1 MRPSKSRQ
9 VHPAPVQ
16 GSHLAPNI
24 WQACAGGSFRIPPV
38 HSRVYYFPQG
48 HIEHASSAPLYL
60 NPLIFYKPV
69 ILCRVSAIEFLADP
83 DSEEVFAKLSL
94 LPLSDHSSDHFPDSL
109 EAPDDDK
116 IMSFAKVLT
125 PSDANNG
132 GGFSVPR
139 YCAETIFPPLDFSKF
154 DRPNQVL
161 HVTDVHGNVWD
172 FRHIYRGTP
181 RRHLLTT
188 GWSKYVNSKKLV
200 AGDSVVLMKDSSEK
214 MFIGVRRAMRSAKL
228 TAVDCSILSSQ
239 LGGVGN
245 KPEGERQQEGHVGS
259 GGKEGGFSRNGKGKL
274 SAKEVADAAELAAQE
289 MPFEVVY
296 YPRVGWTDFV
306 VKAEDVEKA
315 WNVPWT
321 AGMRVKKAVETEDSS
336 RITWFQGTVSSASFP
351 DNGLWRSSPWRML
364 QVMWDEPEV
373 LQNAKRVSPW
383 EVELVSSAL
392 PPDTAFSPAKRF
404 RAAHYCG
411 VATDREGDPFFSNA
425 GLPNSPMGHSN
436 PSLLNYNTVPA
447 GMQGA
452 RQDLS
457 SVLSL
462 SNSGIGNSHL
472 YIGNTFGNMV
482 PMMRTSMSTE
492 PNIDSSQSN
501 SLSPES
507 QSNWQGATGLVLF
520 GTIIRSGQPVESG
533 SHALG
538 GTADEGSNESGS
550 HAPGG
555 TADEGSNE
563 SGSHALGGTADE
575 GSNESGSH
583 ALGGTADEGSNGRNE
598 TEEGVGQ

>member
-1 MRPSKSRQ
+1 MRPSKSSQ

-16 GSHLAPNI
+16 GSRLAPNI
-24 WQACAGGSFRIPPV
+24 WQACAGGSFRIPPL

-60 NPLIFYKPV
+60 NPLIFCRPL

-83 DSEEVFAKLSL
+83 VTEEVFAKLSL

-139 YCAETIFPPLDFSKF
+139 YCAETIFPHLNFKD

-214 MFIGVRRAMRSAKL
+214 MFIGVRRVMRSAKL

-239 LGGVGN
+239 PDGVGN
-245 KPEGERQQEGHVGS
+245 KPEGEQRQEGHVGS
-259 GGKEGGFSRNGKGKL
+259 GWKEGGFSRNGKGKL
-274 SAKEVADAAELAAQE
+274 SAKEVADAAELAAQN

-315 WNVPWT
+315 LYVAWT
-321 AGMRVKKAVETEDSS
+321 FGTRVKMARETEDSS

-351 DNGLWRSSPWRML
+351 DSGLWRSSPWRML

-383 EVELVSSAL
+383 EVEVVSSEA
-392 PPDTAFSPAKRF
+392 PPDTVFPPAKRF
-404 RAAHYCG
+404 RGAQYFG
-411 VATDREGDPFFSNA
+411 VATDREGDPFFSNT
-425 GLPNSPMGHSN
+425 GLTNSTMGHSN
-436 PSLLNYNTVPA
+436 PSLSNYNTVPA

-457 SVLSL
+457 AVPTRQDLSAVPSL
-462 SNSGIGNSHL
+462 SNFGIGNSHL
-472 YIGNTFGNMV
+472 YIGNTFGNTV

-492 PNIDSSQSN
+492 PNTDSSQSN

-507 QSNWQGATGLVLF
+507 QSSLQGVSSIFLF
-520 GTIIRSGQPVESG
+520 GRLIQSAQPVESG
-533 SHALG
+533 SLALG
-538 GTADEGSNESGS
+538 DTADEGSNGHNETEEGDDPVESGS
-550 HAPGG
+550 
-555 TADEGSNE
+555 
-563 SGSHALGGTADE
+563 L
-575 GSNESGSH
+575 

-598 TEEGVGQ
+598 TEEGDDQ